1 MNEHTDT
8 RVTDYALGELPEAE
22 RLELEAQLKDDAE
35 LRGAVEETRRLAGLL
50 QAASAAAGPSSA
62 GAAEPDAAASSEL
75 RSLVQARLAASPA
88 AAPTSV
94 TPASNERH
102 KWNIAVAGL
111 SAAFAASL
119 ALIFA
124 NFEVWKSASRQTG
137 VIAHAPWMSRP
148 SATATA
154 DASRFAL
161 RSYQLNDSDINPGAA
176 GGSNEK
182 TPLALK
188 GATTYAGAIDV
199 NGGVLVTDGTV
210 PRGEIRQELDS
221 KMAPSPVA
229 GPIVHSPTAAQPV
242 DRFGV
247 QRGVN
252 VAVQPLQSPIP
263 PVKAFDY
270 AASVTTDSPPT
281 AGGRPGLQAQ
291 APNVPPQRGDD
302 AFPLLLAHQEALA
315 KYGPKHPKV
324 LELELKLKAVTEH
337 LEAEATQPQQ
347 PARLL
352 VRNRSDISAVDAAQ
366 GRWNV
371 DHDGDG
377 HADTLWVDLGRPAKP
392 AELADLQKLTDEFAA
407 NVRPETWREAKSVEE
422 LEGRLSENQNY
433 FDFQARVD
441 SIRRS
446 DRAMN
451 TEAYDSVPENPF
463 FRTTDAPLSTFSIDV
478 DTASYSNVRRYL
490 TSGQLPPPDAVRL
503 EEFVNYFTYNYP
515 QPTGDDPF
523 SVTTEAARCP
533 WNGDH
538 VLVRVALKGREVH
551 RKERPAS
558 NLVFLIDVSGSMQQ
572 ANKLPLVR
580 ESLKLLTR
588 ELGDSDRV
596 SIVVY
601 AGSTGLVLPP
611 TGGDRK
617 QTILEAIDRLEAG
630 GSTNGGAGIQ
640 LAYQLAVDNFIPR
653 GINRVIL
660 ATDGDFNVG
669 ITDQGSL
676 VRLIE
681 EKAKSKVFF
690 SALGYGMGNL
700 KDSTLEKLSDKGN
713 GNYAY
718 IDTLKEAQ
726 RVLVEQMSGTL
737 MTIAKDVKI
746 QIEFN
751 PTTVAGYRLLGYENR
766 VLAAQ
771 DFNDDKKDAGEIGA
785 GHTVTALYELIP
797 AGKAGKKEA
806 KKLPEVDALKYQT
819 PAEPVP
825 QAKELAGELLTLKLR
840 YKQPEGD
847 VSKLLE
853 QPLKNEVTSY
863 AKASPD
869 FKFASSVAGFGM
881 LLRHSKYHGS
891 ATFDAV
897 LELAQ
902 EGIGHDEGGYRKE
915 FLELVRKA
923 KSLSGK

>member
-1 MNEHTDT
+1 MTGPSASGT
-8 RVTDYALGELPEAE
+8 AGMQSLRQY
-22 RLELEAQLKDDAE
+22 QLKDRE
-35 LRGAVEETRRLAGLL
+35 
-50 QAASAAAGPSSA
+50 
-62 GAAEPDAAASSEL
+62 
-75 RSLVQARLAASPA
+75 
-88 AAPTSV
+88 
-94 TPASNERH
+94 
-102 KWNIAVAGL
+102 
-111 SAAFAASL
+111 
-119 ALIFA
+119 
-124 NFEVWKSASRQTG
+124 
-137 VIAHAPWMSRP
+137 
-148 SATATA
+148 
-154 DASRFAL
+154 
-161 RSYQLNDSDINPGAA
+161 INPGAGAANA
-176 GGSNEK
+176 GNS
-182 TPLALK
+182 PAFK
-188 GATTYAGAIDV
+188 GANTYAGV
-199 NGGVLVTDGTV
+199 TNGDGT
-210 PRGEIRQELDS
+210 IRQKFDS
-221 KMAPSPVA
+221 KVAPAPVAVTAPSPVA
-229 GPIVHSPTAAQPV
+229 GPMIHSPVPAQPGEQSV
-242 DRFGV
+242 T
-247 QRGVN
+247 RGTASSFAIN
-252 VAVQPLQSPIP
+252 GLSGGAGGGGLGGGALGTTAQPLNSPIP
-263 PVKAFDY
+263 QTNAFNY
-270 AASVTTDSPPT
+270 AKGTSDPRSF
-281 AGGRPGLQAQ
+281 GIQGDGRVGLQAQ
-291 APNVPPQRGDD
+291 SPSTPPEPGEPASDELPRLLLSREEQLAKYGPTHPKVLETELRIKAVQDHVESLRASGLEGLATDGER
-302 AFPLLLAHQEALA
+302 AKEIFPLQLAHQEALA

-324 LELELKLKAVTEH
+324 LELELKLKAVNEH
-337 LEAEATQPQQ
+337 LATEAAPS
-347 PARLL
+347 RLI
-352 VRNRSDISAVDAAQ
+352 VRNQSDVAAADQTNRRWDVD
-366 GRWNV
+366 N
-371 DHDGDG
+371 DGDG
-377 HADTLWVDLGRPAKP
+377 KADTLWIDLGRAAKP
-392 AELADLQKLTDEFAA
+392 AELADLQKLTDELAS
-407 NVRPETWREAKSVEE
+407 NVRPETWREAKSEPE
-422 LEGRLSENQNY
+422 LKQRLAESEHY
-433 FDFQARVD
+433 LDFQARVD
-441 SIRRS
+441 SIRHS

-463 FRTTDAPLSTFSIDV
+463 YRTTDAPLSTFSIDV
-478 DTASYSNVRRYL
+478 DTASYSNVRRML
-490 TSGQLPPPDAVRL
+490 TSGQLPTPSAVRL
-503 EEFVNYFTYNYP
+503 EEFVNYFTYDYP
-515 QPTGDDPF
+515 QPTDNDPF

-538 VLVRVALKGREVH
+538 VLVRVGLKGREVH

-558 NLVFLIDVSGSMQQ
+558 NLVFLVDVSGSMQQ
-572 ANKLPLVR
+572 ENKLPLVR

-630 GSTNGGAGIQ
+630 GSTNGGAGIE
-640 LAYQLAVDNFIPR
+640 LAYQLATDNFIPK

-690 SALGYGMGNL
+690 SALGYGMGNY

-718 IDTLKEAQ
+718 IDTIKEAQ
-726 RVLVEQMSGTL
+726 KVLVEQMSGTL

-797 AGKAGKKEA
+797 ASKAGKKET
-806 KKLPEVDALKYQT
+806 KKLPEVDALRYAT
-819 PAEPVP
+819 PAVAAP
-825 QAKELAGELLTLKLR
+825 QAKELSGELLTLKLR

-853 QPLKNEVTSY
+853 QPLKNDVGSY

-902 EGIGHDEGGYRKE
+902 EGLGHDEGGYRKE
-915 FLELVRKA
+915 FVELVRKA
-923 KSLSGK
+923 KSLSQKK